1 MEKTVSESRT
11 EQVQIL
17 TQGTLN
23 GDKRLFGGKL
33 MEWIDVVAAVVARR
47 HSGYNVTTAV
57 VDTLQ
62 FRRAA
67 YSNDTI
73 VLNGYITYVG
83 RTSMEV
89 CVKTYVEN
97 LSGEKSLI
105 NTAYIVM
112 VALDENENPTVVPA
126 LKLETYEE
134 KLEWEAAIKR
144 NNLRKTRRRENY

>member
-33 MEWIDVVAAVVARR
+33 MEWIDVVAPVVARR

-83 RTSMEV
+83 RTSMEA